1 MTVRT
6 MFDSPEFAGAVMAK
20 DEAKVAGQAEKC
32 SLKNLDQV
40 RSLGVKSSFI
50 LASKYLKILISR
62 IHCSCHVFSNA
73 ATLLS

>member
-40 RSLGVKSSFI
+40 WSLGVKSSFI
-50 LASKYLKILISR
+50 LASKYLKK
-62 IHCSCHVFSNA
+62 
-73 ATLLS
+73 

>member
-32 SLKNLDQV
+32 SLKMLDQV
-40 RSLGVKSSFI
+40 SSLGLKSSLFFS
-50 LASKYLKILISR
+50 SKVSRQDTRKIKKSKHPI
-62 IHCSCHVFSNA
+62 FWP
-73 ATLLS
+73 ATVLR